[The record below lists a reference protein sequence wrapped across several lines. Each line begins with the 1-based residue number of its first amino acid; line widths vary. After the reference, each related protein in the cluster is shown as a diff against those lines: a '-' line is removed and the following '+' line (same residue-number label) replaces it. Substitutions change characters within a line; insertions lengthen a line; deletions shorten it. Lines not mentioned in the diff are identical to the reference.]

1 MNSEPHRTTHAPRP
15 MHKNPWLGLL
25 AGAATIVVVAGNIAC
40 EPMLIDEPKLLGSY
54 VPLGIEWLDQE
65 YNNITWADVLEQ

>member
-1 MNSEPHRTTHAPRP
+1 MNSEPHSTTHAPRP

-40 EPMLIDEPKLLGSY
+40 EPTLIDEPKGLGAPIY
-54 VPLGIEWLDQE
+54 TGVEWNGGE
-65 YNNITWADVLEQ
+65 NTNGTWADLLG